1 MDSNRDDIIRN
12 SGGGNSGGT
21 QQLRTK
27 IHQEYF
33 GVINHAIDRIEILNH
48 TNNVLPI
55 VQSIAAFVAEMANAP
70 SSGDMSFITLG
81 LTLAL
86 KILKLCLSRSSD
98 QLCLRNEEEQSDNFD
113 ILISVLMASIVT
125 TERINGA
132 SSGNQMRDNNQSVFD
147 VAEWLVLDS
156 ISPLMGMHPLGT

>member
-1 MDSNRDDIIRN
+1 MTSLNPSNNKPRGAAADVPMAMEDGNDNAQDNDALIQELESSRRIRARLATSADASLPRVLSLLLPRLLRKMDSNRDDIIRN

-55 VQSIAAFVAEMANAP
+55 VQSMAAFVAEMANAP

-81 LTLAL
+81 SQAVL
-86 KILKLCLSRSSD
+86 
-98 QLCLRNEEEQSDNFD
+98 EQ
-113 ILISVLMASIVT
+113 I
-125 TERINGA
+125 E
-132 SSGNQMRDNNQSVFD
+132 
-147 VAEWLVLDS
+147 
-156 ISPLMGMHPLGT
+156 